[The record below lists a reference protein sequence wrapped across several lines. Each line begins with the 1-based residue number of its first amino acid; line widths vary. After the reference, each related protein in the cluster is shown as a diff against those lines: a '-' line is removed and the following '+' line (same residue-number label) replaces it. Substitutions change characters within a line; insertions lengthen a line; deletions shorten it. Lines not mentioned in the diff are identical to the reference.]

1 MPRVAPVVSK
11 RPLGGRSPFAYANPM
26 VHARLLAALMACS
39 SLLAQRG
46 DRAGETQ
53 QPLSTDLAVPDAA
66 PKSWA
71 DELATLRVPAGF
83 SVQLFA
89 SEPFVADPVAAQVD
103 AHGRLWVVEMRA
115 YMNDL
120 DATGE
125 DAPTGRIVVL
135 HDDDRDGRAESA
147 QAFADGLVLPR
158 AVLPLRGGALV
169 VTPPELL
176 WLPDAD
182 GDGRADGR
190 TVVMGGF
197 EAGLDNPEHSG
208 NGLLWSFDHRI
219 HLANDARMVRW
230 TKAGFVVEPGAGGG
244 QWGIAH
250 DDRGRLYFNYNEDWL
265 RCDLVPG
272 RYGPLARAT
281 GGLPQHNHR
290 VVADRSVWPAR
301 ITPGVNRGYQPG
313 RLVDHKLAIH
323 TAVCSPHVYR
333 GGLLPDCDGDVFV
346 CEPAGN
352 VVRRVRLRDHDGLLA
367 GANVY
372 ESERSEFLTSTDERF
387 RPVHVTTGLDGA
399 LYVVDMYRGVIQH
412 KNFVTSW
419 LRAQIEQRK
428 LAQPVGLGRI
438 WRITPTDATRAARA
452 IVPPATSLHDASS
465 DRLVAALQDGNG
477 AVRDVALR
485 ELVQRDERAVA
496 PALRQLAQAHARPAV
511 RLAAWSAVDG
521 LVGFSLADARAALR
535 DADAGVAAFGLGRA
549 GPFLADEDRMVWLAA
564 EQHGLGPTPSLRWH
578 VALALADVAH
588 GKDAARSRARR
599 VDLLARM
606 LALHGDDALLRA
618 AVAAAARDDLA
629 DVLRAAM
636 AQPGDEPKRAATF
649 RDLAARGTK
658 ARDAARQQ
666 ALFAAAQD
674 FAAPA
679 LRRAVLQGAVDAL
692 PKGEARTGWL
702 KLAAAPP
709 ALVAL
714 GVDDDAPTAAAAREL
729 LAAIAVAGAV
739 PPGEVAQL
747 TADEAQR
754 VRAGE
759 ALFARACASCHQLD
773 GGGMQGLAPPL
784 RDSEWA
790 TGPIDRIVRIV
801 AHGVRGPIEVNGA
814 TWTMEMPAQRQLS
827 DTDVAAIVG
836 YVRRA
841 FGHRQSVPDAAA
853 VAAIRAQHRA
863 RSEPWTAAELLGD
876 VGR

>member
-1 MPRVAPVVSK
+1 MT
-11 RPLGGRSPFAYANPM
+11 L
-26 VHARLLAALMACS
+26 ARLLAVGLCCAP
-39 SLLAQRG
+39 LLAQKG
-46 DRAGETQ
+46 DRPGEAQ
-53 QPLSTDLAVPDAA
+53 APLPADLAVPDAA
-66 PKSWA
+66 PKSSA

-83 SVQLFA
+83 TVQLFA

-103 AHGRLWVVEMRA
+103 AHGRLWIVEMRS

-120 DATGE
+120 EATGE
-125 DAPTGRIVVL
+125 SAPTGRIVVL
-135 HDDDRDGRAESA
+135 HDDDGDGVAEASKV
-147 QAFADGLVLPR
+147 FADGLVLPR

-169 VTPPELL
+169 VSPPELL

-182 GDGRADGR
+182 GDGVADGR

-290 VVADRSVWPAR
+290 VVADRSVWPAH

-333 GGLLPDCDGDVFV
+333 GGLLPGCDGDVFV

-352 VVRRVRLRDHDGLLA
+352 VVRRVRLHDHDGQLH
-367 GANVY
+367 GANLY
-372 ESERSEFLTSTDERF
+372 EAERDEFLASTDERF
-387 RPVHVTTGLDGA
+387 RPVHLTTGLDGA

-419 LRAQIEQRK
+419 LRTQIEQRK

-438 WRITPTDATRAARA
+438 WRIAPTGEKRVAGAPAANDRSQASSNAAATA
-452 IVPPATSLHDASS
+452 IVPPVHGLRDVAA
-465 DRLVAALQDGNG
+465 DRLVEALQDRNG
-477 AVRDVALR
+477 AVRDIALR
-485 ELVQRDERAVA
+485 ELVQRDERATA

-521 LVGFSLADARAALR
+521 LVGFTAADARAALR
-535 DADAGVAAFGLGRA
+535 DADAGVVAFGLGRA
-549 GPFLADEDRMVWLAA
+549 APFLAAEDRMVWLAA
-564 EQHGLGPTPSLRWH
+564 EQHGLGPTPSVRWH

-588 GKDAARSRARR
+588 GDDAARSRARR
-599 VDLLARM
+599 VGLLARM
-606 LALHGDDALLRA
+606 LAQHGGDGGLRA
-618 AVAAAARDDLA
+618 VVAAAARDDLA
-629 DVLRAAM
+629 DVLRAAV
-636 AQPGDEPKRAATF
+636 AQPGDEKLRAAML

-658 ARDAARQQ
+658 ARTAAGQQ
-666 ALFAAAQD
+666 ALFALAQELP
-674 FAAPA
+674 ALA

-702 KLAAAPP
+702 KLAAAPAP
-709 ALVAL
+709 LVAL
-714 GVDDDAPTAAAAREL
+714 GVADDAPTAAAAREL
-729 LAAIAVAGAV
+729 LAAVAVAGVV

-759 ALFARACASCHQLD
+759 ALFARACAACHQLD

-801 AHGVRGPIEVNGA
+801 AHGVRGPIAVNGT

-827 DTDVAAIVG
+827 DADVAAIVG

-841 FGHRQSVPDAAA
+841 FGHRQSVPDATA
-853 VAAIRAQHRA
+853 VAAIRARHKDRV
-863 RSEPWTAAELLGD
+863 EPWTAEELLGAGGD
-876 VGR
+876 GR

>member
-1 MPRVAPVVSK
+1 MER
-11 RPLGGRSPFAYANPM
+11 
-26 VHARLLAALMACS
+26 ARLLAAVLACAP
-39 SLLAQRG
+39 LVAQRG

-53 QPLSTDLAVPDAA
+53 HALPADLAVPDAA
-66 PKSWA
+66 PKSPA
-71 DELATLRVPAGF
+71 DELATFRLPPGF
-83 SVQLFA
+83 TASLFA
-89 SEPFVADPVAAQVD
+89 AEPLVRDPVAVQVD
-103 AHGRLWVVEMRA
+103 AGGRFWVVEMRG
-115 YMNDL
+115 YMNDV

-125 DAPTGRIVVL
+125 TAPNGRVVVL
-135 HDDDRDGRAESA
+135 RDDDGDGAADRSTV
-147 QAFADGLVLPR
+147 FADGLVLPR

-169 VTPPELL
+169 VTPPELV
-176 WLPDAD
+176 WMPDAD
-182 GDGRADGR
+182 GDGVADGR
-190 TVVMGGF
+190 SVVMGGF

-265 RCDLVPG
+265 RCDLVPS
-272 RYGPLARAT
+272 RHGPQARAT

-352 VVRRVRLRDHDGLLA
+352 VVRRVRLRDHDDLLA
-367 GANVY
+367 GANLY
-372 ESERSEFLTSTDERF
+372 EAERGEFLTSTDERF
-387 RPVHVTTGLDGA
+387 RPVHLTTGFDGA

-412 KNFVTSW
+412 RNFVTSW

-428 LAQPVGLGRI
+428 LARPVGLGRI
-438 WRITPTDATRAARA
+438 WRIAPVGENRMAGGVDRDGRAPAAADRAAGA
-452 IVPPATSLHDASS
+452 LAPSVLSLHDAPAE
-465 DRLVAALQDGNG
+465 RLVDALQSGNG

-485 ELVQRDERAVA
+485 ELIQRDERAVA
-496 PALRQLAQAHARPAV
+496 PDLRRLAQAHARPAV

-521 LVGFSLADARAALR
+521 LVGFALADARAVLR
-535 DADAGVAAFGLGRA
+535 DADPGVLAHGLGRV
-549 GPFLADEDRMVWLAA
+549 GPFLAAEDRVVWLAV
-564 EQHGLGPTPSLRWH
+564 EQHGLGPTPSVRWH
-578 VALALADVAH
+578 AALALADVAH
-588 GKDAARSRARR
+588 GADAARSRARR

-606 LALHGDDALLRA
+606 LAQHGGDAGLRA
-618 AVAAAARDDLA
+618 AVAAAARDELA
-629 DVLRAAM
+629 DVLRAAV
-636 AQPGDEPKRAATF
+636 ALPGDAAARATML
-649 RDLAARGTK
+649 RDLAARGMK
-658 ARDAARQQ
+658 PRAALGQQ
-666 ALFAAAQD
+666 ALFALAQEAAV
-674 FAAPA
+674 P
-679 LRRAVLQGAVDAL
+679 LRRALLRGAVDGL

-702 KLAAAPP
+702 RFPAAPP

-714 GVDDDAPTAAAAREL
+714 GGDGDAAVAAAAREL
-729 LAAIAVAGAV
+729 LAAVAVEGAAT
-739 PPGEVAQL
+739 PGEVAQL
-747 TADEAQR
+747 TEAEAQR

-784 RDSEWA
+784 RDSAWA

-827 DTDVAAIVG
+827 DVDVAAIVG

-841 FGHRQSVPDAAA
+841 YGHRQSVPDAAA
-853 VAAIRAQHRA
+853 VAAIRAQHRE

>member
-1 MPRVAPVVSK
+1 MTLV
-11 RPLGGRSPFAYANPM
+11 
-26 VHARLLAALMACS
+26 RLLALGLCCAP
-39 SLLAQRG
+39 LLAQKG
-46 DRAGETQ
+46 DRPGEAQT
-53 QPLSTDLAVPDAA
+53 PLPKDLVVPDAA

-71 DELATLRVPAGF
+71 DEQATLRVPAGF
-83 SVQLFA
+83 TVQLFA
-89 SEPFVADPVAAQVD
+89 GEPFVADPVAAQVD
-103 AHGRLWVVEMRA
+103 AHGRLWVVEMRG

-125 DAPTGRIVVL
+125 NAPTGRIVVL
-135 HDDDRDGRAESA
+135 HDDDGDGAAERSRV
-147 QAFADGLVLPR
+147 FADGLVQPR
-158 AVLPLRGGALV
+158 AALPLRGGALV
-169 VTPPELL
+169 VAPPELL

-182 GDGRADGR
+182 GDGVADGR

-250 DDRGRLYFNYNEDWL
+250 DDRGRLFFNYNEDWL

-272 RYGPLARAT
+272 RYGPLARAI

-290 VVADRSVWPAR
+290 VVAGRTVWPAR

-372 ESERSEFLTSTDERF
+372 EAERGEFLTSTDERF
-387 RPVHVTTGLDGA
+387 RPVCLTTGLDGA

-419 LRAQIEQRK
+419 LRTQIEQRQ

-438 WRITPTDATRAARA
+438 WRIAPIGEERTAAANEGSDRARAGHDVAARA
-452 IVPPATSLHDASS
+452 NVPPVRSLHDVAAEQ
-465 DRLVAALQDGNG
+465 LVEALQDGNG

-485 ELVQRDERAVA
+485 ELIQRDERSVV
-496 PALRQLAQAHARPAV
+496 PALRQLAKEHARPTV

-521 LVGFSLADARAALR
+521 LDGFVAADARAALR
-535 DADAGVAAFGLGRA
+535 DADAGVVAFGLGRA
-549 GPFLADEDRMVWLAA
+549 SAFLAAEDRMVWLAA
-564 EQHGLGPTPSLRWH
+564 EQHGLGPTPSVRWH

-588 GKDAARSRARR
+588 GKDAARSRSRR

-606 LALHGDDALLRA
+606 LAQHGGDAGLRA

-629 DVLRAAM
+629 DALRAAV
-636 AQPGDEPKRAATF
+636 AQPGEDKARSPWLS
-649 RDLAARGTK
+649 DLAARGTK
-658 ARDAARQQ
+658 ARLAAGQQ
-666 ALFAAAQD
+666 ALFALAQEL
-674 FAAPA
+674 ATPA
-679 LRRAVLQGAVDAL
+679 LRRAVLQGAVEAL
-692 PKGEARTGWL
+692 PKGEARIGWL
-702 KLAAAPP
+702 RLPQAPS

-714 GVDDDAPTAAAAREL
+714 VGVDDAPTAAAAREL
-729 LAAIAVAGAV
+729 LAAIAVDGVVA
-739 PPGEVAQL
+739 PGEVAQL
-747 TADEAQR
+747 TVDEAQR

-759 ALFARACASCHQLD
+759 ALFARACAACHQLD
-773 GGGMQGLAPPL
+773 GGGMQGLAPAL

-801 AHGVRGPIEVNGA
+801 AHGMRGPVAVNGT
-814 TWTMEMPAQRQLS
+814 TWTLEMPAQRQLS
-827 DTDVAAIVG
+827 DADVAAIVG

-853 VAAIRAQHRA
+853 VAAIRARHKDRV
-863 RSEPWTAAELLGD
+863 EPWTAEELLGA
-876 VGR
+876 GR

>member
-1 MPRVAPVVSK
+1 MT
-11 RPLGGRSPFAYANPM
+11 L
-26 VHARLLAALMACS
+26 ARLLALGLCCAP
-39 SLLAQRG
+39 LLAQKG
-46 DRAGETQ
+46 DRPGEAQT
-53 QPLSTDLAVPDAA
+53 PLPSDLVVPDAA
-66 PKSWA
+66 PKAWHE
-71 DELATLRVPAGF
+71 ELATLRVPAGF
-83 SVQLFA
+83 TITPFA
-89 SEPFVADPVAAQVD
+89 SEPLVADPVAAQID
-103 AHGRLWVVEMRA
+103 AHGRLWVVEMRS

-125 DAPTGRIVVL
+125 SAPTGRIVVL
-135 HDDDRDGRAESA
+135 HDDDCDGVAERSRV
-147 QAFADGLVLPR
+147 FADGLVLPR

-169 VTPPELL
+169 VTPPELV

-182 GDGRADGR
+182 GDGVADGR

-219 HLANDARMVRW
+219 HLANDARLVRW

-290 VVADRSVWPAR
+290 VVADRTVWPAR

-352 VVRRVRLRDHDGLLA
+352 VVRRVRLRDLDGAMA
-367 GANVY
+367 GANLY
-372 ESERSEFLTSTDERF
+372 EAERGEFVTSTDERF
-387 RPVHVTTGLDGA
+387 RPVHLTTGLDGA

-438 WRITPTDATRAARA
+438 WRIAPTDGKRTAGSSDPADRSPAGLGQAATA
-452 IVPPATSLHDASS
+452 IAPPANSLHDVAV

-485 ELVQRDERAVA
+485 ELVQRDERAAA
-496 PALRQLAQAHARPAV
+496 PALRQLAQQHARPAV

-521 LVGFSLADARAALR
+521 LVGFAAADARAALR
-535 DADAGVAAFGLGRA
+535 DADAGVVAFGLGRA
-549 GPFLADEDRMVWLAA
+549 GPFLAAEDRMVWLAA
-564 EQHGLGPTPSLRWH
+564 EQHGLGPTASVRWH

-599 VDLLARM
+599 IDLLARM
-606 LALHGDDALLRA
+606 LAQHGGDAMLRA
-618 AVAAAARDDLA
+618 AVAAAVRDDLA
-629 DVLRAAM
+629 DVLRAAV
-636 AQPGDEPKRAATF
+636 AQPGDDTARVPWL

-658 ARDAARQQ
+658 ARLAAGQQ
-666 ALFAAAQD
+666 ALFALAQEL
-674 FAAPA
+674 AAPA

-702 KLAAAPP
+702 RLPQAPP

-714 GVDDDAPTAAAAREL
+714 GGGGDAPTAAAAREL
-729 LAAIAVAGAV
+729 LAAIAVDGVVA
-739 PPGEVAQL
+739 PGEVAQL

-790 TGPIDRIVRIV
+790 TGPIDRVVRIV
-801 AHGVRGPIEVNGA
+801 AHGVRGPIAVNGT

-827 DTDVAAIVG
+827 DADVAAIVG

-853 VAAIRAQHRA
+853 VAAIRARHKDRV
-863 RSEPWTAAELLGD
+863 EPWTAEELLGAGGD
-876 VGR
+876 GR